1 MTPTLYQFYLDE
13 TFAGKPVEEL
23 NRKLALLLSTQ
34 AGTMPLDREFGLEA
48 DFLDSPSEASKS
60 LFTAE
65 VTAKVAK
72 YIPEA
77 RVKEVS
83 WIAGEAGSILPKVVI
98 TSA

>member
-1 MTPTLYQFYLDE
+1 MTNQYEFYLDE
-13 TFAGKPVEEL
+13 TFAGKPIEDL
-23 NRKLALLLSTQ
+23 NRKLAFLFSTR
-34 AGTMPLDREFGLEA
+34 AGTLPLDREFGMEQ

-65 VTAKVAK
+65 ATAKVAQ

-83 WIAGEAGSILPKVVI
+83 WVAGEMGSIMPKVVI

>member
-1 MTPTLYQFYLDE
+1 MTTQYQFHLDE
-13 TFAGKPVEEL
+13 TFAGKPIEEL
-23 NRKLALLLSTQ
+23 NRKLALLFTTQ
-34 AGTMPLDREFGLEA
+34 AGTMPLDREFGLET

-65 VTAKVAK
+65 AAAKVAR

-83 WIAGEAGSILPKVVI
+83 WVAGETGSIIPKVVI